1 MRFVHV
7 ADMHLDTVFNTLSS
21 KEELC
26 KLRRIEQRENFT
38 KIINYIKENKIE
50 YLFISGDLYEH
61 KYIRESTIQYIN
73 NLFKT
78 IPETRIFIAPGN
90 HDPYLKNSFYN
101 NFIWSENVHI
111 FTPEPEKVELEDADI
126 YGFRIWRL
134 L

>member
-7 ADMHLDTVFNTLSS
+7 ADMHLDTAFNTLSS

-38 KIINYIKENKIE
+38 KIINYIKENKTQ